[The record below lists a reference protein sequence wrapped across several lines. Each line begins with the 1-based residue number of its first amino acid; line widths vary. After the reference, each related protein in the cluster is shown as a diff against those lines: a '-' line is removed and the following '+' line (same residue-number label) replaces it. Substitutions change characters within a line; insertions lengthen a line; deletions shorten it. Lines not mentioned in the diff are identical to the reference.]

1 MQSEMFS
8 EMFVEFFD
16 LDCILADIFAPVNHS
31 YKTVSIL

>member
-1 MQSEMFS
+1 MFGETFS
-8 EMFVEFFD
+8 EMLVEFFD